1 VYKIDQLGSQSG
13 KTNGTV
19 VIVDLGE
26 LPMHWRPKQG
36 GAASPQGQILTR
48 EMKQR
53 GGECG

>member
-19 VIVDLGE
+19 VIVNSGE

-36 GAASPQGQILTR
+36 AAAEPPGPNPY
-48 EMKQR
+48 E
-53 GGECG
+53 GDEAEGEESG